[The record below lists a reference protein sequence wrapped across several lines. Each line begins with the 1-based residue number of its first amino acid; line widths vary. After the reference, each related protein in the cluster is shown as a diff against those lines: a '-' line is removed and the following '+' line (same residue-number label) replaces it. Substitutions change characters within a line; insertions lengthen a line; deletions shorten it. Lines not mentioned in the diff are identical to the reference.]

1 MYMVRKQLYLEER
14 HERAL
19 KRRAA
24 ETGLSE
30 AELVRQA
37 LDAALSVPARA
48 VARPGRAAALER
60 LDATW
65 AAARSTLVEPF
76 DRSALYDERL
86 EGVGP
91 IEPS

>member
-37 LDAALSVPARA
+37 LDAALAVPARA
-48 VARPGRAAALER
+48 VSRPGRADALER
-60 LDATW
+60 LHATW
-65 AAARSTLVEPF
+65 AAARSTLDEPF
-76 DRSALYDERL
+76 DRSALYER
-86 EGVGP
+86 
-91 IEPS
+91 S

>member
-24 ETGLSE
+24 ATGLSE

-37 LDAALSVPARA
+37 LEAALARPARA
-48 VARPGRAAALER
+48 VTRPGRAEALAR
-60 LDATW
+60 LHATW
-65 AAARSTLVEPF
+65 VAGRSKLVEPF
-76 DRSALYDERL
+76 DRSAHDERR
-86 EGVGP
+86 
-91 IEPS
+91 

>member
-1 MYMVRKQLYLEER
+1 MYMVRKQLYLAGDQ
-14 HERAL
+14 ERAL

-37 LDAALSVPARA
+37 LDAVLAAPASA
-48 VARPGRAAALER
+48 APRPGRAAALAR
-60 LDATW
+60 LRVAW
-65 AAARSTLVEPF
+65 ASGCSRLAEPF

-86 EGVGP
+86 ERVG
-91 IEPS
+91 SGKGT

>member
-1 MYMVRKQLYLEER
+1 MVRKQLYLEER

-37 LDAALSVPARA
+37 LDAALAVPARA
-48 VARPGRAAALER
+48 VSRPGRAEALER
-60 LDATW
+60 LHATW
-65 AAARSTLVEPF
+65 AVARSKLVEPF

-86 EGVGP
+86 EDVV
-91 IEPS
+91 ERS

>member
-1 MYMVRKQLYLEER
+1 MVRKQLYLAE
-14 HERAL
+14 HQERAL

-37 LDAALSVPARA
+37 LDAVLAAPAT
-48 VARPGRAAALER
+48 VAPRPGRAAALVR
-60 LDATW
+60 LRVAW
-65 AAARSTLVEPF
+65 ASGGSRLAEPF

-86 EGVGP
+86 ERV
-91 IEPS
+91 EPKSGT